1 MKKYSLTFL
10 LPLSA
15 VSVSFGTTIA
25 SFNFQAV
32 TDPGLSGDN
41 NAIALVPA
49 ISDANVS
56 NPGITGAGGLEIYR
70 VRDPNGAYGSLVLL
84 SANDDQGADT
94 AAAFA
99 NNGYFSFTVTPDSGF
114 EMDLTSLDFLVATG
128 GTTETRLY
136 EIRSDLTGV
145 TSLAG
150 PVSPTGTRA
159 DGKAGMDVVSI
170 DLTGISALQ
179 NLTSAVTFQFIT
191 ATTGN
196 FNASLEWD
204 DISLNGTVSA
214 VPEPSTYAIF
224 AGLLALG
231 LVMVRRRLT
240 N

>member
-1 MKKYSLTFL
+1 MKKPILLSLLAVAAAPFAFGDPIVTFDFE
-10 LPLSA
+10 S
-15 VSVSFGTTIA
+15 
-25 SFNFQAV
+25 V
-32 TDPGLSGDN
+32 TDPGLSSDN
-41 NAIALVPA
+41 NAIALVSA
-49 ISDANVS
+49 SSAANVS
-56 NPGITGAGGLEIYR
+56 DSGITGAGGLEIYR

-94 AAAFA
+94 AAAFT
-99 NNGYFSFTVTPDSGF
+99 NNGFFSFTVTPDSGF
-114 EMDLTSLDFLVATG
+114 LMDLTSLDFLVATG
-128 GTTETRLY
+128 GTSETRNY

-170 DLTGISALQ
+170 DLTGFPEFQSLAG
-179 NLTSAVTFQFIT
+179 AVSFQFIT

-231 LVMVRRRLT
+231 LVMFRRRLK

>member
-1 MKKYSLTFL
+1 MKKPILLSLLAVAAAPFAFGDPIVTFD
-10 LPLSA
+10 
-15 VSVSFGTTIA
+15 
-25 SFNFQAV
+25 FQSV

-41 NAIALVPA
+41 NAIALVSA
-49 ISDANVS
+49 SSTANVS
-56 NPGITGAGGLEIYR
+56 DSGITGAGGLEIYR

-99 NNGYFSFTVTPDSGF
+99 NNGFFSFTVTPDSGF
-114 EMDLTSLDFLVATG
+114 EMDLTRLDFLVATG
-128 GTTETRLY
+128 GTSETRNY
-136 EIRSDLTGV
+136 EILFNGT

-150 PVSPTGTRA
+150 PTSPIGTRA

-170 DLTGISALQ
+170 DLSSISALQ
-179 NLTSAVTFQFIT
+179 NLTNPVSFQFVT

-204 DISLNGTVSA
+204 DIALNGTVSA
-214 VPEPSTYAIF
+214 VPEPSTFAIF

-231 LVMVRRRLT
+231 WVMFRRRLKK
-240 N
+240 

>member
-10 LPLSA
+10 LSIA
-15 VSVSFGTTIA
+15 AASVSFGNTIA
-25 SFNFQAV
+25 SFDFQAV

-41 NAIALVPA
+41 NAIALAPA
-49 ISDANVS
+49 ISDLNVT

-84 SANDDQGADT
+84 SANDDQGANT
-94 AAAFA
+94 ADSFA
-99 NNGYFSFTVTPDSGF
+99 NGGYFSFTVTPNSGF

-170 DLTGISALQ
+170 DLTGFSALQ
-179 NLTSAVTFQFIT
+179 NLTAAVTFQFIT

-204 DISLNGTVSA
+204 DIALNGTVSA
-214 VPEPSTYAIF
+214 VPEPSTYAML

-231 LVMVRRRLT
+231 LVMVRRRLK

>member
-1 MKKYSLTFL
+1 MKKPILLSLLAVAAAPFAFGDPIVTFDFE
-10 LPLSA
+10 S
-15 VSVSFGTTIA
+15 
-25 SFNFQAV
+25 V
-32 TDPGLSGDN
+32 TDPGLSSDN
-41 NAIALVPA
+41 NAIALVSA
-49 ISDANVS
+49 SSAANVS
-56 NPGITGAGGLEIYR
+56 NSGITGAGGLEIYR

-99 NNGYFSFTVTPDSGF
+99 NNGFFSFTVTPDSGF

-128 GTTETRLY
+128 GTSETRNY
-136 EIRSDLTGV
+136 EILFNGT

-150 PVSPTGTRA
+150 PTSPIGTRA

-170 DLTGISALQ
+170 DLSSISALQ
-179 NLTSAVTFQFIT
+179 NLTNPVSFQFVT

-204 DISLNGTVSA
+204 DIALNGTVSA
-214 VPEPSTYAIF
+214 VPEPSTFAIF

-231 LVMVRRRLT
+231 WVMFRRRLKK
-240 N
+240 

>member
-1 MKKYSLTFL
+1 MKQPILLSLFAVAAA
-10 LPLSA
+10 PLA
-15 VSVSFGTTIA
+15 FGAPIVTYD
-25 SFNFQAV
+25 FQSV

-41 NAIALVPA
+41 NAIALVSA
-49 ISDANVS
+49 SSDANVGDS
-56 NPGITGAGGLEIYR
+56 GITGAGGLEIYR

-150 PVSPTGTRA
+150 PVSPTGTRN
-159 DGKAGMDVVSI
+159 DGKAGMDNISI

-179 NLTSAVTFQFIT
+179 NLTTAVTFQFIT

-204 DISLNGTVSA
+204 DISLNGTVSV
-214 VPEPSTYAIF
+214 VPEPSTYAML

-231 LVMVRRRLT
+231 WVMFRRRLRE
-240 N
+240 